1 MLIKLN
7 TTLNEFL
14 KGVGGKF
21 VNNTAKIDWPVMAIS
36 GGLLVL
42 FVLASLINVDF
53 VGNLVDVSFGYAAD
67 FFGAFWQLIMLAT
80 FVVAMGLA
88 FSKYGNIRLGNIKDP
103 ELSTF
108 KWIAIIMS
116 TLLAGGGVF
125 WAAAEP
131 MYHFL
136 ETPPMYPGI
145 EPMSQ
150 EAVVPAL
157 AQSFMDWGFLA
168 WAILGTLGAIVI
180 MYGHYDKGMP
190 LKPRTLLYPIF
201 GEKIMKN
208 STLGILVDSFSI
220 IAVAAGTIGP
230 IGFLGLQVA
239 YGFEAL
245 FGIPNVFIT
254 QTVIVVVLITI
265 ATISAVTG
273 IYKGIQILSRFNV
286 IFTFILIVAV
296 MILGPGW
303 FIIDSFIGTYGVYVR
318 DFLPISLYRGNTD
331 WLAFWTIFFW
341 GWFIGYGP
349 MMSIFIS
356 RISRGRTLRQ
366 LVVAVA
372 IIAPIVTN
380 FWFTV
385 VGGSGIFFE
394 LENPGSVSEALNAG
408 GMPAATIAIVG
419 QLPFGT
425 LMAAAFLLVT
435 IVFVATTSDSMSYT
449 ISMAITGSSIPSRKL
464 RVFWAVVMGAVA
476 VVLLYIGEG
485 SIAALQSFI
494 VVTAVPVSFILL
506 PLIWIAPKV
515 SRKMAIDQGI
525 ISEKKIPNP

>member
-1 MLIKLN
+1 MPNKSFVGI
-7 TTLNEFL
+7 
-14 KGVGGKF
+14 GGKF
-21 VNNTAKIDWPVMAIS
+21 VNNSVKIDWAVMAIS

-42 FVLASLINVDF
+42 FVIASLISAEF
-53 VGNLVDVSFGYAAD
+53 VGDMVDVSFGYAAD
-67 FFGAFWQLIMLAT
+67 YFGAFWQLLMLAT
-80 FVVAMGLA
+80 FIVAMGLA
-88 FSKYGNIRLGNIKDP
+88 FSKYGHIRLGKMKDP

-136 ETPPMYPGI
+136 ETPPMYPGM
-145 EPMSQ
+145 EPMTE
-150 EAVVPAL
+150 EAIIPAL

-168 WAILGTLGAIVI
+168 WAILGTLGSIVV
-180 MYGHYDKGMP
+180 MYGHYDKGLP
-190 LKPRTLLYPIF
+190 LKPRTLLYPLF
-201 GEKIMKN
+201 GEKIIYH
-208 STLGILVDSFSI
+208 STLGTLIDAFSI
-220 IAVAAGTIGP
+220 LAVAAGTIGP

-239 YGFEAL
+239 YGFESL
-245 FGIPNVFIT
+245 FNIPNTFIT
-254 QTVIVVVLITI
+254 QLLIVVGLITI

-286 IFTFILIVAV
+286 IFTLILIVAV
-296 MILGPGW
+296 LILGPGW
-303 FIIDSFIGTYGVYVR
+303 FIIDQFIGTYGVYVR
-318 DFLPISLYRGNTD
+318 DFLPISLYRGD
-331 WLAFWTIFFW
+331 HGWLAFWTIFFW

-349 MMSIFIS
+349 MMAIFIG

-385 VGGSGIFFE
+385 VGGTGIFFE
-394 LENPGSVSEALNAG
+394 LENPGSVSEALYDG
-408 GMPAATIAIVG
+408 GMPAATISIVE

-449 ISMAITGSSIPSRKL
+449 ISMAITGSSIPPRSL
-464 RVFWAVVMGAVA
+464 RIFWAVIMGTVA
-476 VVLLYIGEG
+476 VILLYIGEG
-485 SIAALQSFI
+485 SVSALQSFI

-506 PLIWIAPKV
+506 PLIWLAPKV
-515 SRKMAIDQGI
+515 ARIMAIEQGI
-525 ISEKKIPNP
+525 ISENKKPNP